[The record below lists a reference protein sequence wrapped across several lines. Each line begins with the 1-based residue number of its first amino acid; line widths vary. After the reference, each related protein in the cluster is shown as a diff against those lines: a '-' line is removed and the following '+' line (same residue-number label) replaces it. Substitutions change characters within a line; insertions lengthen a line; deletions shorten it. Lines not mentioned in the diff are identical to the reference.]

1 MHIAN
6 MAMVVFCVCALVDI
20 ISGGLPA
27 EKYAEVFRIMEF
39 IAAVWFFIEFVPGL
53 LAKMKQDS
61 KFRDFVYAMTIS
73 LGIVICLGYSHPEL
87 QTNEWALTGLM
98 LVIFFGILVLKRAS
112 KIYLAKKSSKKEEE
126 STDL

>member
-6 MAMVVFCVCALVDI
+6 MAMVVFCVAAFVDVL
-20 ISGGLPA
+20 SGGLPA

-39 IAAVWFFIEFVPGL
+39 VAAVWLFCEFIPGL
-53 LAKMKQDS
+53 LAKMKRDS

-87 QTNEWALTGLM
+87 QTNEWALTGIM
-98 LVIFFGILVLKRAS
+98 LVVFVGILVLRRAS
-112 KIYLAKKSSKKEEE
+112 KIYLSKKLGKNTKEIEG
-126 STDL
+126 